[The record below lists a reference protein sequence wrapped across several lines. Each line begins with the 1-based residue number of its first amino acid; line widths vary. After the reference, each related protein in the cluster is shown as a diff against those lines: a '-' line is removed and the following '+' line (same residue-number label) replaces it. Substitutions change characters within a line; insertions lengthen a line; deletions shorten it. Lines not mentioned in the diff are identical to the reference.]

1 MGKNE
6 KTPITV
12 NDKEYIIEDMTDGQK
27 ILLNHVND
35 LGRKMDNARF
45 NLDQLAVGRDAFV
58 ARLADSL
65 ENPEE
70 AEAEEEKA
78 TLHSIVMSLIDKK
91 KANGK

>member
-12 NDKEYIIEDMTDGQK
+12 NDKEYIIEDMNDTQK
-27 ILLNHVND
+27 AYLNHVND

-45 NLDQLAVGRDAFV
+45 NLDQLAIGREKFV
-58 ARLADSL
+58 ELLADAL

-70 AEAEEEKA
+70 TKEEAAE
-78 TLHSIVMSLIDKK
+78 
-91 KANGK
+91 

>member
-12 NDKEYIIEDMTDGQK
+12 NDKEYFVEDMNDTQK
-27 ILLNHVND
+27 AYLNHVND

-45 NLDQLAVGRDAFV
+45 NLDQLAIGREKFV
-58 ARLADSL
+58 ELLADAL

-70 AEAEEEKA
+70 VEEAEAAE
-78 TLHSIVMSLIDKK
+78 
-91 KANGK
+91 

>member
-12 NDKEYIIEDMTDGQK
+12 NDIEYFVEDMTDKQK
-27 ILLNHVND
+27 TLLNHVND

-58 ARLADSL
+58 ARLASSL

-70 AEAEEEKA
+70 VEQEAAE
-78 TLHSIVMSLIDKK
+78 
-91 KANGK
+91 